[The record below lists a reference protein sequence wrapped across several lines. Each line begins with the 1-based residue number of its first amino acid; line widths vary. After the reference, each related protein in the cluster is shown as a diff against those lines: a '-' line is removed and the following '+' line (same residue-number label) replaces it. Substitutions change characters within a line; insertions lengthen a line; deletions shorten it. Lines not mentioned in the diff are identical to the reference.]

1 MRPALLSM
9 IGYVRAG
16 DMVKVSLLD
25 RLARDLRDL
34 QDIVTQL
41 NDKSVTVSFLTEG
54 LSFSTIA
61 EDALA
66 KLQLQM
72 MGAFAEFERNMIKKR
87 QD

>member
-9 IGYVRAG
+9 IGYARAG
-16 DMVKVSLLD
+16 DMVKVSSID

-54 LSFSTIA
+54 LSFSTTA

-66 KLQLQM
+66 KLQLQT
-72 MGAFAEFERNMIKKR
+72 MGAFAEFERNIIKKR

>member
-9 IGYVRAG
+9 FGYVRAG
-16 DMVKVSLLD
+16 DMVKVFLID

-41 NDKSVTVSFLTEG
+41 NDKSVTVSFLTDG
-54 LSFSTIA
+54 LSFLTTA
-61 EDALA
+61 ENALA
-66 KLQLQM
+66 KPQLQM
-72 MGAFAEFERNMIKKR
+72 MGAFAEFERNIINKR

>member
-41 NDKSVTVSFLTEG
+41 NDKSVTVSFLTDG
-54 LSFSTIA
+54 LSFSTAA

-72 MGAFAEFERNMIKKR
+72 MGAFAEFERNIIKKR

>member
-1 MRPALLSM
+1 MCPALLSM
-9 IGYVRAG
+9 IGYARAG
-16 DMVKVSLLD
+16 DMVKASSID

-41 NDKSVTVSFLTEG
+41 NDKSLTVSFLTDG
-54 LSFSTIA
+54 LSFSTTA

-72 MGAFAEFERNMIKKR
+72 MGAFAEFERNIIKKR

>member
-1 MRPALLSM
+1 MN
-9 IGYVRAG
+9 GYARAG
-16 DMVKVSLLD
+16 DTVKVSSID

-41 NDKSVTVSFLTEG
+41 NDKSLNVSFLTKG
-54 LSFSTIA
+54 LSFLPNA

-66 KLQLQM
+66 KLQSQM
-72 MGAFAEFERNMIKKR
+72 MGAFSEFELNTIKKR

>member
-41 NDKSVTVSFLTEG
+41 NDKSVTVSFLTDG
-54 LSFSTIA
+54 LSFSTTA
-61 EDALA
+61 ENALA
-66 KLQLQM
+66 KPQLQM
-72 MGAFAEFERNMIKKR
+72 MGAFAEFERNIIKKR

>member
-41 NDKSVTVSFLTEG
+41 NDKSVTVSFLTDG
-54 LSFSTIA
+54 LSFSTTA

-72 MGAFAEFERNMIKKR
+72 MGAFAEFERNIIKKR

>member
-41 NDKSVTVSFLTEG
+41 NDKSVTVSFLTDG
-54 LSFSTIA
+54 LSFSTAA

-72 MGAFAEFERNMIKKR
+72 MGAFAEFERTIIKKR

>member
-16 DMVKVSLLD
+16 DMVNVSLLD

-41 NDKSVTVSFLTEG
+41 NDKSVTVSFLTDG
-54 LSFSTIA
+54 LSFSTAA

-72 MGAFAEFERNMIKKR
+72 MGAFAEFERNIIKKR